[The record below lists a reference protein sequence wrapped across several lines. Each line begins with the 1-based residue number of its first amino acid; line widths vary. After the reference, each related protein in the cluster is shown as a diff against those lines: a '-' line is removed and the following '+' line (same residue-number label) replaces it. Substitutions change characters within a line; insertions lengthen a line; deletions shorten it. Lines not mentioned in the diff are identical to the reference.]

1 MIYFCLMLKVG
12 PKLSSHY
19 HSVYQHECT
28 ARIQL
33 AIRQAHA
40 DRNLEYW
47 IESRTPEDTTP
58 SGSVRF
64 QIQTDTSSW
73 IHKKSERKTSCGIS
87 SQERLYTPVEDMTT
101 KSGAKWSGGTH
112 DSLSCQIGAYPKLVA
127 RTHFDQTVY
136 TKRRTLQYHPHPHRR
151 PLL

>member
-64 QIQTDTSSW
+64 SDSNGYLIVDTQK
-73 IHKKSERKTSCGIS
+73 IGEENFVRHLLTGAP
-87 SQERLYTPVEDMTT
+87 LYP
-101 KSGAKWSGGTH
+101 SGGY
-112 DSLSCQIGAYPKLVA
+112 DYE
-127 RTHFDQTVY
+127 
-136 TKRRTLQYHPHPHRR
+136 KRCEVEWRNP
-151 PLL
+151 